1 MEHGTIIQID
11 DYLVSDEIITEYFAC
26 DYEKCQGCCC
36 IIGDSGAPLEECEIE
51 AIEKNYEIFSPD
63 MQEKGRA
70 VIDKKGFFEVDI
82 DGDLVTP
89 LVANSEECA
98 YCHFDEQGNC
108 LCSMEKCWFEGKT
121 DFRKPISCWLYPIR
135 ITELSNGMKALNLH
149 RWHICQDAFIKGK
162 KEKVRVYQFLRE
174 PITRYFGEDFY
185 EALEA
190 AAEHILGPER

>member
-51 AIEKNYEIFSPD
+51 AIEKNYDIFSPE

-70 VIDKKGFFEVDI
+70 VIDKNGFFEVDI

-89 LVANSEECA
+89 LVADSEECA
-98 YCHFDEQGNC
+98 YCHFDDQGNC

-135 ITELSNGMKALNLH
+135 ITELSNGMKALILH

-174 PITRYFGEDFY
+174 PIIQYFGADFY